1 MKTAQAIVRP
11 AGQIIP
17 TDYQCW
23 YLCCL
28 ITMALF
34 GHSKNIFFYQKK
46 IKTNKKYIQDEASHS
61 NLIYSDSFGKSKVV
75 QPELPV
81 NTLTLH
87 FLEDDEA

>member
-34 GHSKNIFFYQKK
+34 GHSKNIFFYLKK
-46 IKTNKKYIQDEASHS
+46 IKTNKKYI
-61 NLIYSDSFGKSKVV
+61 
-75 QPELPV
+75 
-81 NTLTLH
+81 
-87 FLEDDEA
+87 

>member
-46 IKTNKKYIQDEASHS
+46 IKTNKKYI
-61 NLIYSDSFGKSKVV
+61 
-75 QPELPV
+75 
-81 NTLTLH
+81 
-87 FLEDDEA
+87 